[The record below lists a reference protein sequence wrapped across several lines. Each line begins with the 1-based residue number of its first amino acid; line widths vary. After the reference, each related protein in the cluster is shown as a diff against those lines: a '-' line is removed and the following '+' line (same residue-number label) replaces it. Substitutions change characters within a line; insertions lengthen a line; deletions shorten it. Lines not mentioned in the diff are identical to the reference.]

1 VPPDRLLDKFANF
14 TAELELHYAELAA
27 AVPQLWNV
35 TIAELFDQDFAQFL
49 EVHQISFGL
58 EIQRQQFRGKS
69 PLPNWSERN
78 TRAWLGCIE
87 VIMKA
92 NGRPQ
97 SKK

>member
-1 VPPDRLLDKFANF
+1 MISSNAVFASTPGCQVPPDRLLDKFANF
-14 TAELELHYAELAA
+14 TAELELH
-27 AVPQLWNV
+27 
-35 TIAELFDQDFAQFL
+35 FAQFL

-58 EIQRQQFRGKS
+58 EIQRQQFRGKI